1 MEGVI
6 SVFRS
11 KTLQLHTTRSWD
23 FLGLTLDS
31 KVTPW
36 QLAFGDDIVVGV
48 FDTGFPISNSSCS
61 IFGRKGLKAK
71 LIANPNKFHWQFTT
85 WDFSNCKF

>member
-23 FLGLTLDS
+23 FLGLTLDKS
-31 KVTPW
+31 EVMPL
-36 QLAFGDDIVVGV
+36 QLACGDDIVVGV
-48 FDTGFPISNSSCS
+48 FDSGFLTSTSPCSMSSS
-61 IFGRKGLKAK
+61 F
-71 LIANPNKFHWQFTT
+71 F
-85 WDFSNCKF
+85 

>member
-23 FLGLTLDS
+23 FVGLTLDNNE
-31 KVTPW
+31 VTPL
-36 QLAFGDDIVVGV
+36 QLAFGDDIVVGM
-48 FDTGFPISNSSCS
+48 FDTGFPISISRS
-61 IFGRKGLKAK
+61 
-71 LIANPNKFHWQFTT
+71 
-85 WDFSNCKF
+85 

>member
-23 FLGLTLDS
+23 FLGLTLDNS
-31 KVTPW
+31 EVMPL
-36 QLAFGDDIVVGV
+36 QLACGDDIVVGV
-48 FDTGFPISNSSCS
+48 FDTGFLTSTSPCS
-61 IFGRKGLKAK
+61 IYL
-71 LIANPNKFHWQFTT
+71 LP
-85 WDFSNCKF
+85 

>member
-23 FLGLTLDS
+23 FLGLTLDNS
-31 KVTPW
+31 EVMPL
-36 QLAFGDDIVVGV
+36 QLACGDDIVVGV
-48 FDTGFPISNSSCS
+48 FDSGFLTCTSPCS
-61 IFGRKGLKAK
+61 ICLFFFFL
-71 LIANPNKFHWQFTT
+71 
-85 WDFSNCKF
+85 

>member
-23 FLGLTLDS
+23 FVGLTLDNNE
-31 KVTPW
+31 VTPL
-36 QLAFGDDIVVGV
+36 QLAFGDDIVVGM
-48 FDTGFPISNSSCS
+48 FDSGFPISISRSFSSFNQTVLYS
-61 IFGRKGLKAK
+61 
-71 LIANPNKFHWQFTT
+71 
-85 WDFSNCKF
+85 

>member
-23 FLGLTLDS
+23 FLGLTLDNS
-31 KVTPW
+31 EVIPL
-36 QLAFGDDIVVGV
+36 QLALGDDIVVGI
-48 FDTGFPISNSSCS
+48 FDTGFLTTTSPCS
-61 IFGRKGLKAK
+61 IYL
-71 LIANPNKFHWQFTT
+71 LP
-85 WDFSNCKF
+85 